1 MTRARVIVDN
11 DFSAD
16 PDDLVQLAHQA
27 LSPSA
32 DLRFVI
38 GSHLRPGDGFDP
50 SATQAANAA
59 AIARDLLARCG
70 RDDVRVLTGSEI
82 ALVDGSAH
90 DTEAARAIIAEA
102 LRDDTDAP
110 LYYCAGAGLTDLAS
124 ALLLEPSIASRITL
138 VWIGGLEYEHATPPP
153 QADPVEYNLAIDIPA
168 AGVVFDQPEITIWQL
183 PRDSYRRALMSFA
196 EINTRIRP
204 HGELGAYLADS
215 LASVAAMVSRHGM
228 DLGETYVLGDSPL
241 VLLSTLQSSFQPSPS
256 SSTFHDYHRPAI
268 AADGTYAPRAAT
280 DPAAESFVRVY
291 DLIDNRLMF
300 DDLVAKLALHAAGN
314 IAAAAPA
321 YVGYRLAHH
330 ALLA

>member
-32 DLRFVI
+32 DLRLVI
-38 GSHLRPGDGFDP
+38 GSHLTPNDGFDP
-50 SATQAANAA
+50 SPRQAANAA
-59 AIARDLLARCG
+59 VIARDLLERCG
-70 RDDVRVLTGSEI
+70 RDDVTVIAGSEI
-82 ALVDGSAH
+82 ALVDGAPQ

-124 ALLLEPSIASRITL
+124 ALLLQPSIASRITL

-153 QADPVEYNLAIDIPA
+153 QADPVEYNLAIDIAA
-168 AGVVFDQPEITIWQL
+168 AGLVFDQPELTIWQV
-183 PRDSYRRALMSFA
+183 PRDAYRRALMSFA

-215 LASVAAMVSRHGM
+215 LASVAAMTMRHGM
-228 DLGETYVLGDSPL
+228 DIGETYVLGDSPL

-256 SSTFHDYHRPAI
+256 SSTFHDYARPAI
-268 AADGTYAPRAAT
+268 ARDGSYAPRAAT
-280 DPAAESFVRVY
+280 DPAVCSFVRVFE
-291 DLIDNRLMF
+291 LIDNRLMF
-300 DDLVAKLALHAAGN
+300 DDLVAKLALHAGAGLS
-314 IAAAAPA
+314 AATPA
-321 YVGYRLAHH
+321 YAGASLAHH
-330 ALLA
+330 RLLG

>member
-32 DLRFVI
+32 ELRLVI
-38 GSHLRPGDGFDP
+38 GSHLTPNDGFDP
-50 SATQAANAA
+50 SPTQAANAA
-59 AIARDLLARCG
+59 AIARDLLRRCG
-70 RDDVRVLTGSEI
+70 RTDVNVIAGSEI
-82 ALVDGSAH
+82 ALVDGAPH

-102 LRDDTDAP
+102 LRDDTDTP

-153 QADPVEYNLAIDIPA
+153 RADPVEYNLAIDIAA
-168 AGVVFDQPEITIWQL
+168 AGVVFDQPELTIWQV
-183 PRDSYRRALMSFA
+183 PRDAYRRALMSFA

-215 LASVAAMVSRHGM
+215 LASVAAMGATHGI
-228 DLGETYVLGDSPL
+228 DIGETYVLGDSPL

-256 SSTFHDYHRPAI
+256 SSTFHDYHRPTI
-268 AADGTYAPRAAT
+268 APDGTYAVRAAT
-280 DPAAESFVRVY
+280 DPAANSFVRVFE
-291 DLIDNRLMF
+291 LIDNRLMF
-300 DDLVAKLALHAAGN
+300 DDLVAKLQLHAAGALHAAT
-314 IAAAAPA
+314 PA
-321 YVGYRLAHH
+321 YAGDTLAHH
-330 ALLA
+330 RVLG